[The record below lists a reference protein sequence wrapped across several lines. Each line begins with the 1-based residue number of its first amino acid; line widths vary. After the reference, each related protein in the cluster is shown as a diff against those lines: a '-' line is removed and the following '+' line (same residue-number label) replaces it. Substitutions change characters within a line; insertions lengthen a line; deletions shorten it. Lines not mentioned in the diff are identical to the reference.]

1 MPALTPFGPQLE
13 EEDVVNPIEPVVF
26 VEAPEQEE
34 SNMAAA
40 RVIKA
45 ANDAAAAEPV
55 TVRVVANFRV
65 VHEGKPYVGGE
76 VVEVP
81 AETATLWIRSKWVEL
96 APVSKKAS
104 A

>member
-1 MPALTPFGPQLE
+1 MIPAVAPQLRDLPAE
-13 EEDVVNPIEPVVF
+13 RGVNPMDVVF
-26 VEAPEQEE
+26 VGTPEEKE
-34 SNMAAA
+34 LTMAAA
-40 RVIKA
+40 NIKA
-45 ANDAAAAEPV
+45 AAEAAEPV
-55 TVRVVANFRV
+55 TVKVVSNFRV